1 MNNIIRDHY
10 NESLKTLI
18 DIEKEL
24 PNIKKISDF
33 LIAKI
38 NSGKKIFVYG
48 NGGSFADS
56 SHFVGELTAT
66 YSKKNRRPLPFILLS
81 SNLAAITAWSN
92 DFTYKDYVSRELDVF
107 GSRGDVLILFSTSG
121 GNIKK
126 KQSLNL
132 IKLANLSNKK
142 NITVISLL
150 GKGGGVLKK
159 ISSKSIVVNSNNT
172 GSIQEMH
179 KMIFHSICAYL
190 DNHF

>member
-1 MNNIIRDHY
+1 MNNIILDHY
-10 NESLKTLI
+10 NESLKALI

-33 LIAKI
+33 LISKI
-38 NSGKKIFVYG
+38 NLGKKIFVYG

-66 YSKKNRRPLPFILLS
+66 YGKKNRRPLPFILLS

-92 DFTYKDYVSRELDVF
+92 DFTYKDYVSRELDIF
-107 GSRGDVLILFSTSG
+107 GSKGDVLILFSTSG
-121 GNIKK
+121 GNVKK

-132 IKLANLSNKK
+132 IKLAKLSAKK

-150 GKGGGVLKK
+150 GKGGGVLNK
-159 ISSKSIVVNSNNT
+159 ISNKSIVVNSNNT

-190 DNHF
+190 DNYF